1 MYERYLGHFRIN
13 TVIEASNGYAED
25 AEVTKFSFGD
35 MSKTAIC
42 RHKKRTPK
50 NSLATNNIA
59 FIMNLYPTFILKGD
73 LSPDSF
79 GSDVDHICNE
89 IQAACKG
96 FGTDEK
102 YVNIVVLV
110 VLKLR

>member
-1 MYERYLGHFRIN
+1 M
-13 TVIEASNGYAED
+13 D
-25 AEVTKFSFGD
+25 
-35 MSKTAIC
+35 
-42 RHKKRTPK
+42 
-50 NSLATNNIA
+50 
-59 FIMNLYPTFILKGD
+59 LYPSFIHKGD

-102 YVNIVVLV
+102 YVNVVSFV
-110 VLKLR
+110 IATIRSVFSTDHWFLRIMLNHMIGDY

>member
-1 MYERYLGHFRIN
+1 
-13 TVIEASNGYAED
+13 
-25 AEVTKFSFGD
+25 
-35 MSKTAIC
+35 
-42 RHKKRTPK
+42 
-50 NSLATNNIA
+50 
-59 FIMNLYPTFILKGD
+59 MNLYPSFIHKGD

-102 YVNIVVLV
+102 CVDRYVAREGCQ
-110 VLKLR
+110 K